1 LIAGVYGMN
10 FRHMPE
16 LEWAT
21 GYPFALTLIALS
33 AVLPILYLKRR
44 GWI

>member
-1 LIAGVYGMN
+1 MN
-10 FRHMPE
+10 FHHMPE
-16 LEWAT
+16 LDWT
-21 GYPFALTLIALS
+21 YGYPLSLAAIVAS